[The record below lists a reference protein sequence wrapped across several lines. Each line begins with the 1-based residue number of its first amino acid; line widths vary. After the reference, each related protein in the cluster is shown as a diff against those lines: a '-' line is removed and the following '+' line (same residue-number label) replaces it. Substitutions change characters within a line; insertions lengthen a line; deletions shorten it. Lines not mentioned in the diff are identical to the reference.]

1 MEQGLQRRLLE
12 GNYIEKCTSEIDY
25 ITSKFTCNNYNH
37 KTFNFSFNCSE
48 KYPYEIVT
56 THKCVEY
63 CDENEL
69 SNGTCILNY
78 NNSNNIKITE
88 NIINT
93 DSYEVINTQSDIIS
107 TEIEFKD
114 IITNSQDT
122 ISETRNIES
131 DNSISSE
138 TNLITNSKD
147 TILETGNIES
157 DSNINSVNNFITNSK
172 DLLDSQTINKL
183 TTTNILEYTTI
194 SSSEPKIL
202 ELLDDILNNKLDN
215 NTNFIENINNIFSD
229 ASVNSILDKIINEN
243 KDITISNNEKTVQ
256 ITSTDNQRN
265 NKNHN
270 ISTINLGECE
280 NTLKSIYNIDTN
292 KSLLILKI
300 DFHIVGSNIPVIQ
313 YEVYHPDNKSKLDL
327 SFCNNKVEINIPV
340 KIDENNLYKYEPDSD
355 YYNDRCYGNDKPIE
369 YRRK

>member
-1 MEQGLQRRLLE
+1 M
-12 GNYIEKCTSEIDY
+12 
-25 ITSKFTCNNYNH
+25 
-37 KTFNFSFNCSE
+37 
-48 KYPYEIVT
+48 
-56 THKCVEY
+56 
-63 CDENEL
+63 
-69 SNGTCILNY
+69 
-78 NNSNNIKITE
+78 
-88 NIINT
+88 
-93 DSYEVINTQSDIIS
+93 
-107 TEIEFKD
+107 
-114 IITNSQDT
+114 
-122 ISETRNIES
+122 
-131 DNSISSE
+131 
-138 TNLITNSKD
+138 
-147 TILETGNIES
+147 
-157 DSNINSVNNFITNSK
+157 
-172 DLLDSQTINKL
+172 

-300 DFHIVGSNIPVIQ
+300 DFHIVGSNIPIVQ

-369 YRRK
+369 YRRKEFINNNMSLCESDCDYMGYDSETKNSKCECELKKEISIFNIKIDTERLYNQFTGLTSSNLDGNKKHRIR